1 MPDTALIA
9 TLRGR
14 RILLVEDDYIMAQDL
29 AAELQG
35 AGVEV
40 LGPVPDIGS
49 ALALLDAGPTPDGAI
64 LDINLGGEMIYP
76 LVDTLQD
83 RNIRFVLATGYEA
96 WSIPERYRNLP
107 RLEKPLSLRQIAE
120 ALGA

>member
-107 RLEKPLSLRQIAE
+107 Y
-120 ALGA
+120 LGVMKSA

>member
-76 LVDTLQD
+76 LADTLQD